1 MKNASST
8 FSYFVIFVSRAFEGF
23 RLYFL
28 KLIFR
33 SFFFL
38 LHQILLSAKWL
49 QQTAAFESYS
59 GLPRYRDSKEN
70 WEFESSN
77 FQPEKTQG
85 IYQKQFKLC
94 FIQGIYLQHREI
106 FKVLKNKG
114 CTWLWQDIATCTT
127 FWGL

>member
-23 RLYFL
+23 RLYYFV

-33 SFFFL
+33 SFFFQ
-38 LHQILLSAKWL
+38 LHPILLSAKWL

-70 WEFESSN
+70 WEYEASN

-94 FIQGIYLQHREI
+94 FMQEIYLQHREI
-106 FKVLKNKG
+106 FKVLKIKG
-114 CTWLWQDIATCTT
+114 CTWLWLDIATT